1 MKIFAVS
8 DVHGFT
14 SILRRN
20 LSEVGFEVN
29 NPNHLLVLCGD
40 LFDRGTEAKDML
52 KFIHEIDNKIMIK
65 GNHEDLM
72 QDMITREYPLSHD
85 IHNGTYDT
93 ALQLAFDRSIG
104 DVNYAK
110 LYGIFDNLCSQMVD
124 FYETTRYVFVHG
136 WIPVTVKD
144 NLPNHYTRNRDFE
157 FNPEWRTKGDW
168 KSARWLSPVEMY
180 KSGFVVPNKTIVCG
194 HWHTSAAHSLL
205 HNEGTEWGPDA
216 NFKPFYDEGIIM
228 LDACTAY
235 SGICNVVILED

>member
-29 NPNHLLVLCGD
+29 NPNHLLVFCGD

-52 KFIHEIDNKIMIK
+52 KFIHEVDNKIMVK

-72 QDMITREYPLSHD
+72 HDMITREYPLSHD

-93 ALQLAFDRSIG
+93 ALQLAFDHSIG

-124 FYETTRYVFVHG
+124 FYETKRYVFVHG
-136 WIPVTVKD
+136 WIPVTSAKKD
-144 NLPNHYTRNRDFE
+144 WRDSNL
-157 FNPEWRTKGDW
+157 W
-168 KSARWLSPVEMY
+168 KKARWLNGMEMQM
-180 KSGFVVPNKTIVCG
+180 KGKTLPDKTIVCG
-194 HWHTSAAHSLL
+194 HWHCS
-205 HNEGTEWGPDA
+205 WGNAIKFNVSEFDDDA
-216 NFKPFYDEGIIM
+216 IWDPYTAPGIIAI
-228 LDACTAY
+228 DRCTAY
-235 SGICNVVILED
+235 TKEMNIIVLEDDLIGQ

>member
-29 NPNHLLVLCGD
+29 NPNHLLVFCGD
-40 LFDRGTEAKDML
+40 LFDRGPEAKDML
-52 KFIHEIDNKIMIK
+52 KFIHEVDNKIMVK

-93 ALQLAFDRSIG
+93 ALQLAWDSSLG
-104 DVNYAK
+104 DVNYTK
-110 LYGIFDNLCSQMVD
+110 LYGIFDNLCSQMLD
-124 FYETTRYVFVHG
+124 FYETSRYVFVHG
-136 WIPVTVKD
+136 WIPVLVKD
-144 NLPNHYTRNRDFE
+144 NLPNQYIRNRDFE
-157 FNPEWRTKGDW
+157 FNPEWRTNGDW

>member
-29 NPNHLLVLCGD
+29 NPNHLLVICGD
-40 LFDRGTEAKDML
+40 LFDRGPEAKDML
-52 KFIHEIDNKIMIK
+52 KFIHEIDNKIMVK

-124 FYETTRYVFVHG
+124 FYETKRYVFVHG
-136 WIPVTVKD
+136 WIPVTSAKKD
-144 NLPNHYTRNRDFE
+144 WRDSNL
-157 FNPEWRTKGDW
+157 W
-168 KSARWLSPVEMY
+168 KKARWLNGMELQMKGKTLPD
-180 KSGFVVPNKTIVCG
+180 KTIVCG
-194 HWHTSAAHSLL
+194 HWHCS
-205 HNEGTEWGPDA
+205 WGNAVKFNVSEFDDDA
-216 NFKPFYDEGIIM
+216 IWDPYIAPGIIAI
-228 LDACTAY
+228 DRCTAY
-235 SGICNVVILED
+235 TQALNLIVLHHDSIE

>member
-29 NPNHLLVLCGD
+29 NPNHLLVFCGD
-40 LFDRGTEAKDML
+40 LFDRGPEAKDML
-52 KFIHEIDNKIMIK
+52 KFIHEIDNKIMVK

-72 QDMITREYPLSHD
+72 QDMIIREYPLFHD
-85 IHNGTYDT
+85 IQNGTYDT
-93 ALQLAFDRSIG
+93 ALQLAWDSSLG
-104 DVNYAK
+104 DVNYTK

-124 FYETTRYVFVHG
+124 FYETRRYVFVHG

-144 NLPNHYTRNRDFE
+144 NLPNHYIRNRDFE
-157 FNPEWRTKGDW
+157 FNPEWRTNGDW

>member
-20 LSEVGFEVN
+20 LNEVGFELN

-93 ALQLAFDRSIG
+93 ALQLAFDSSIG
-104 DVNYAK
+104 DVNYTK
-110 LYGIFDNLCSQMVD
+110 LYGIFDNLYSQWWTSMRLND
-124 FYETTRYVFVHG
+124 MYLFMGGFQLLLLRKTG
-136 WIPVTVKD
+136 VTVIFGKNQD
-144 NLPNHYTRNRDFE
+144 
-157 FNPEWRTKGDW
+157 G
-168 KSARWLSPVEMY
+168 
-180 KSGFVVPNKTIVCG
+180 
-194 HWHTSAAHSLL
+194 
-205 HNEGTEWGPDA
+205 
-216 NFKPFYDEGIIM
+216 
-228 LDACTAY
+228 
-235 SGICNVVILED
+235 

>member
-20 LSEVGFEVN
+20 LNEVGFEVN

-72 QDMITREYPLSHD
+72 QDMITRGYPLSHD

-93 ALQLAFDRSIG
+93 ALQLAFDSSIG
-104 DVNYAK
+104 DVNYTK

-124 FYETTRYVFVHG
+124 FYETKRYVFVHG
-136 WIPVTVKD
+136 WIPVTSAKKD
-144 NLPNHYTRNRDFE
+144 WRDSNL
-157 FNPEWRTKGDW
+157 W
-168 KSARWLSPVEMY
+168 KKSRWLNGMKMQMKGKTLPD
-180 KSGFVVPNKTIVCG
+180 KTIICG
-194 HWHTSAAHSLL
+194 HWHCS
-205 HNEGTEWGPDA
+205 WGNAVKFNVSEFGDDA
-216 NFKPFYDEGIIM
+216 IWDPYTAPGIIAI
-228 LDACTAY
+228 DRCTAY
-235 SGICNVVILED
+235 TQKMNIIVLEDDLVE

>member
-52 KFIHEIDNKIMIK
+52 KFIHEVDNKIMVK

-72 QDMITREYPLSHD
+72 HDMITREYPLSHD

-124 FYETTRYVFVHG
+124 FYETKRYVFVHG
-136 WIPVTVKD
+136 WIPVTSAKKD
-144 NLPNHYTRNRDFE
+144 WRDSNL
-157 FNPEWRTKGDW
+157 W
-168 KSARWLSPVEMY
+168 KKSRWLNGMEMQM
-180 KSGFVVPNKTIVCG
+180 KGKTLPDKTIVCG
-194 HWHTSAAHSLL
+194 HWHCS
-205 HNEGTEWGPDA
+205 WGNAVKFNVSEFDDDA
-216 NFKPFYDEGIIM
+216 IWDPYTAPGIIAI
-228 LDACTAY
+228 DRCTAY
-235 SGICNVVILED
+235 TKEMNIIVLEDDLIGQ